1 MFGGIGL
8 QSQHLGGYPQLN
20 HEIKARQCYLRHSL
34 RGEGKKERAKGRR
47 REKKKVRRKE
57 RRKKGRK
64 AGKKRKGGK

>member
-47 REKKKVRRKE
+47 REKKKGRRKE
-57 RRKKGRK
+57 
-64 AGKKRKGGK
+64 